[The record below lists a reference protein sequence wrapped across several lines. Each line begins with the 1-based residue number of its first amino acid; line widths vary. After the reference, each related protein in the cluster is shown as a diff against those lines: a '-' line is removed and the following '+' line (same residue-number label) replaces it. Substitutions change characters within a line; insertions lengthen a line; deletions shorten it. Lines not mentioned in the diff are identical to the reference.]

1 MLLVVSWT
9 VLCLLCLRPVSSRE
23 VKLHH
28 RGRSCDGRSPRSLPH
43 RGLHHCDPHRSQSP
57 TTGLHRQ
64 SVSGPNYSCRMQ
76 NMLSW
81 LINCMIQCEVMGA
94 HRWVQG
100 VAPSCCGECCIGA
113 RPGAGSLRDK
123 VEGWWIIAVLAASPC
138 PILYSAPALML
149 MLEQRRITLRLNY
162 LQEELGHP
170 LPESHDQH

>member
-9 VLCLLCLRPVSSRE
+9 VLCPLCLRPVSSRE

-100 VAPSCCGECCIGA
+100 VAPSCCGECCSGA
-113 RPGAGSLRDK
+113 QGLVSQTPCSRAEQGVCGTRLR
-123 VEGWWIIAVLAASPC
+123 G
-138 PILYSAPALML
+138 
-149 MLEQRRITLRLNY
+149 
-162 LQEELGHP
+162 GG
-170 LPESHDQH
+170 